1 LAERRTVFVTLSP
14 LLSDIIS
21 ESVGARLG
29 LSLVGHIQDRDRLDE
44 TLSALAPDIV
54 FVGLRAGESDDIG
67 LSVLR
72 VVPAARMLAI
82 SSDGR
87 NAYLHEM
94 RPIRIK
100 LANFSAISLANA
112 IIGSGL
118 DRRPSSSRREDLNH

>member
-1 LAERRTVFVTLSP
+1 V
-14 LLSDIIS
+14 
-21 ESVGARLG
+21 
-29 LSLVGHIQDRDRLDE
+29 
-44 TLSALAPDIV
+44 
-54 FVGLRAGESDDIG
+54 
-67 LSVLR
+67 
-72 VVPAARMLAI
+72 LAI